1 MKRNNKQLK
10 GPISRRDFLRLGGG
24 LAIGGLA
31 AGAGLSKVLRPE
43 RTAEAAPALAPPSTV
58 ETMRLV
64 ATDGFFSFPGRRS
77 WDPGPLVMPDDG
89 RIFGFGFRMVPANE
103 TNKRADY
110 LIQKYKGRVTW
121 PAPTL
126 AIDKDT
132 QTFIVLTN
140 LGLVVRP
147 DLDDSHTI
155 HWHGFRNPNSVFD
168 GVPEVSV
175 SVPPERDFPYLFI
188 PRDEGTYMYHCHFE
202 DVEHVQMGM
211 DGVVYIK
218 SANGNSSALASSGY
232 AYDLPDGSPAPDT
245 AFDRQFTFMLNEIDT
260 HPHDN
265 LVNIQEFIWSNY
277 KANHWVMNGRSYPDT
292 IIRDQELGSLP
303 ERTVGEGN
311 KDFFLGTFRGE
322 DLYSQPVSS
331 LVQCNPGNKVL
342 MRIASLGYEQHAMQ
356 LVGIPMRVV
365 GQDASYLG
373 DNAYT
378 TNTIYVGAGEARDAI
393 FTAPPYQASLALDAG
408 DGLGNY
414 NRYWFRN
421 RSAHRLINPGVPGLG
436 GMVTEV
442 RVYQTTL
449 VAQAG
454 PNKTF

>member
-1 MKRNNKQLK
+1 MTRNDKQPKRKIN
-10 GPISRRDFLRLGGG
+10 RRDFLRLGGG
-24 LAIGGLA
+24 AAFTVLAV
-31 AGAGLSKVLRPE
+31 GAGVSRALRPQGMV
-43 RTAEAAPALAPPSTV
+43 AASPLLAPPSTV
-58 ETMRLV
+58 KTLRLV

-77 WDPGPLVMPDDG
+77 TDPGPLANPSDG
-89 RIFGFGFRMVPANE
+89 RIFGFGFRAAAANE
-103 TNKRADY
+103 VSSTGPGRIDK
-110 LIQKYKGRVTW
+110 LIQKYKGKVSW
-121 PAPTL
+121 PAPIL
-126 AIDKDT
+126 LIDKDT

-175 SVPPERDFPYLFI
+175 AVPPERDFPYLFI

-211 DGVVYIK
+211 DGIVYIK
-218 SANGNSSALASSGY
+218 SLNPGY
-232 AYDLPDGSPAPDT
+232 AYDLPDDSPALDT

-265 LVNIQEFIWSNY
+265 LVNIQEFVWSNY

-292 IIRDQELGSLP
+292 IIRDQELSGS
-303 ERTVGEGN
+303 
-311 KDFFLGTFRGE
+311 DFDLGGG
-322 DLYSQPVSS
+322 LYSQPVSS
-331 LVQCNPGNKVL
+331 LVQANAGDRVL

-356 LVGIPMRVV
+356 LLGIPMTVV

-373 DNAYT
+373 ANAYDT
-378 TNTIYVGAGEARDAI
+378 STIYIGAGEARDVL
-393 FTAPPYQASLALDAG
+393 FTAPPFQPSLAMTDAAG
-408 DGLGNY
+408 SY

-421 RSAHRLINPGVPGLG
+421 RSAQRLINPGVPGLG

-442 RVYQTTL
+442 RVYPAGTLGNQT
-449 VAQAG
+449 G
-454 PNKTF
+454 PNVTF

>member
-1 MKRNNKQLK
+1 MKNNKQSK
-10 GPISRRDFLRLGGG
+10 QGISRRDFLRFGGAAFAA
-24 LAIGGLA
+24 LAVGT
-31 AGAGLSKVLRPE
+31 GASKVLRPE
-43 RTAEAAPALAPPSTV
+43 NVSAAPASSSFFAPPGFV
-58 ETMRLV
+58 ENIRLV

-77 WDPGPLVMPDDG
+77 GDPGPVAAPDDG
-89 RIFGFGFRMVPANE
+89 RIFGFGFRAVAANE
-103 TNKRADY
+103 TGSTGPGRIDK
-110 LIQKYKGRVTW
+110 LIQKYKGKVTW
-121 PAPTL
+121 PAPIL
-126 AIDKDT
+126 SISKDT

-175 SVPPERDFPYLFI
+175 SVPPERNFPYLFV

-218 SANGNSSALASSGY
+218 SLNPGY
-232 AYDLPDGSPAPDT
+232 AYDLPDDSPALDT

-265 LVNIQEFIWSNY
+265 LVNIQEFVWSNY

-292 IIRDQELGSLP
+292 VIRDQDLQNTDLYLGD
-303 ERTVGEGN
+303 G
-311 KDFFLGTFRGE
+311 
-322 DLYSQPVSS
+322 LYSQPISS
-331 LVQCNPGNKVL
+331 LVQANPGERVL

-356 LVGIPMRVV
+356 LLGIPMTVV

-373 DNAYT
+373 ANSYT
-378 TNTIYVGAGEARDAI
+378 TNSIYIGAGEARDVI
-393 FTAPPYQASLALDAG
+393 FTAPPFVGSLALNAG
-408 DGLGNY
+408 DGLGDY

-421 RSAHRLINPGVPGLG
+421 RSAHRLINPGVSGLG
-436 GMVTEV
+436 GMLTEV
-442 RVYQTTL
+442 RIYANALGEQT
-449 VAQAG
+449 G
-454 PNKTF
+454 PNVTF

>member
-1 MKRNNKQLK
+1 MKRNDQHSKQ
-10 GPISRRDFLRLGGG
+10 GFTRRDFLRIGGG
-24 LAIGGLA
+24 ATIAALA
-31 AGAGLSKVLRPE
+31 AGTGLANALRSE
-43 RTAEAAPALAPPSTV
+43 EAISAAPASSSPLFAPPSTV
-58 ETMRLV
+58 KTLRLV

-77 WDPGPLVMPDDG
+77 TDPGPLATPDDG
-89 RIFGFGFRMVPANE
+89 RIFGFGFRGVAANE
-103 TNKRADY
+103 VSSTGPGRIDK
-110 LIQKYKGRVTW
+110 LIQKYKGRVSW
-121 PAPTL
+121 PAPIL
-126 AIDKDT
+126 PIDKDT

-175 SVPPERDFPYLFI
+175 SVPPERDFPYLFV

-211 DGVVYIK
+211 DGIVYIK
-218 SANGNSSALASSGY
+218 SLNPGY
-232 AYDLPDGSPAPDT
+232 AYDLPDGSPALDT

-265 LVNIQEFIWSNY
+265 LINIQEFVWSNY

-292 IIRDQELGSLP
+292 VMRDQELPGSDFDL
-303 ERTVGEGN
+303 GN
-311 KDFFLGTFRGE
+311 G
-322 DLYSQPVSS
+322 LYSQPVSS
-331 LVQCNPGNKVL
+331 LMQVNPGERVL

-356 LVGIPMRVV
+356 LLGIPMTVV
-365 GQDASYLG
+365 GQDASYMG
-373 DNAYT
+373 ANAYD
-378 TNTIYVGAGEARDAI
+378 TNTLYLGAGEARDVL
-393 FTAPPYQASLALDAG
+393 FTAPPYVASLALNAG

-442 RVYQTTL
+442 RVYQTAL
-449 VAQAG
+449 GAQVG
-454 PNKTF
+454 PNVTF

>member
-1 MKRNNKQLK
+1 MNRNEKQPRQ
-10 GPISRRDFLRLGGG
+10 GINRRDFLRLGGG
-24 LAIGGLA
+24 AAVVALT
-31 AGAGLSKVLRPE
+31 AGAGISRVLRPQGSV
-43 RTAEAAPALAPPSTV
+43 EAAPAFAPPSTI

-77 WDPGPLVMPDDG
+77 TDPGPVAAPDDG
-89 RIFGFGFRMVPANE
+89 RIFGFGFRMVTSAE
-103 TNKRADY
+103 TNGNKGPGRIDK
-110 LIQKYKGRVTW
+110 LIQKYKGKVSW

-126 AIDKDT
+126 AINKDT

-188 PRDEGTYMYHCHFE
+188 PRDSGTYMYHCHFE

-218 SANGNSSALASSGY
+218 SLTPGY
-232 AYDLPDGSPAPDT
+232 AYDLPNGDPALDT

-265 LVNIQEFIWSNY
+265 LVNIQEFVWSNY

-292 IIRDQELGSLP
+292 VMRDQERLGS
-303 ERTVGEGN
+303 
-311 KDFFLGTFRGE
+311 DFDLGDG
-322 DLYSQPVSS
+322 LYSQPVSS
-331 LVQCNPGNKVL
+331 LIQCNPDDRVL
-342 MRIASLGYEQHAMQ
+342 MRVASLGYEQHAMQ
-356 LVGIPMRVV
+356 LPGIPMTVV

-373 DNAYT
+373 ANAYD
-378 TNTIYVGAGEARDAI
+378 TNALYIGPGEARDAL
-393 FTAPPYQASLALDAG
+393 FTAPPYKASLALDAG

-421 RSAHRLINPGVPGLG
+421 RSAQRLINPGVPGLG

-442 RVYQTTL
+442 RVYETALGPQT
-449 VAQAG
+449 G
-454 PNKTF
+454 PNETF

>member
-1 MKRNNKQLK
+1 MTRKDNQSKQ
-10 GPISRRDFLRLGGG
+10 GMNRRDFLRLGGAVFTS
-24 LAIGGLA
+24 LSI
-31 AGAGLSKVLRPE
+31 GAGLSHILRPGVSVS
-43 RTAEAAPALAPPSTV
+43 AAPASSPSLAPPSTV
-58 ETMRLV
+58 ATLRLV
-64 ATDGFFSFPGRRS
+64 ATDGFFSFPDRRS
-77 WDPGPLVMPDDG
+77 DDPAGDNRVY
-89 RIFGFGFRMVPANE
+89 GFGFRATAANE
-103 TNKRADY
+103 AQSNGPGRTDK
-110 LIQKYKGRVTW
+110 LIQKYKGKVSW

-126 AIDKDT
+126 AISKDT

-140 LGLVVRP
+140 LGLVGRP

-175 SVPPERDFPYLFI
+175 AVPPERDFPYLFI

-218 SANGNSSALASSGY
+218 SSNAGY
-232 AYDLPDGSPAPDT
+232 AYDLADGSPALDT
-245 AFDRQFTFMLNEIDT
+245 AFHRQFTFMLNEVDT

-265 LVNIQEFIWSNY
+265 LINVQEFVWSNY

-292 IIRDQELGSLP
+292 VMRDQELPGS
-303 ERTVGEGN
+303 
-311 KDFFLGTFRGE
+311 DFDLGGG
-322 DLYSQPVSS
+322 LYSQPVSS
-331 LVQCNPGNKVL
+331 LVQANPGEKVL

-356 LVGIPMRVV
+356 LLGIPMTVV

-373 DNAYT
+373 SNGYM
-378 TNTIYVGAGEARDAI
+378 TNTIYLGAGEARDVI
-393 FTAPPYQASLALDAG
+393 FTAPQYEASLALNKG
-408 DGLGNY
+408 DGLGDY

-421 RSAHRLINPGVPGLG
+421 RSAQRLINPGLSGLG

-442 RVYQTTL
+442 RIYETPLGSQI
-449 VAQAG
+449 G
-454 PNKTF
+454 PNVTF

>member
-1 MKRNNKQLK
+1 MTRNEKQPKQGLN
-10 GPISRRDFLRLGGG
+10 RREFLRLGGG
-24 LAIGGLA
+24 AAVVALT
-31 AGAGLSKVLRPE
+31 AGAGITKVLRPG
-43 RTAEAAPALAPPSTV
+43 RTVSAAPSFAPPTQIETV
-58 ETMRLV
+58 RLV

-77 WDPGPLVMPDDG
+77 WDPGPLLNPDDG
-89 RIFGFGFRMVPANE
+89 RIFGFGFRAVEENE
-103 TNKRADY
+103 TNGNKGPGRIDN
-110 LIQKYKGRVTW
+110 LTQKYKGKVSW
-121 PAPTL
+121 PAPIL
-126 AIDKDT
+126 PIEKDT

-140 LGLVVRP
+140 IGLVIRP

-175 SVPPERDFPYLFI
+175 SVPPERDFPYLFV

-218 SANGNSSALASSGY
+218 SSNPGY
-232 AYDLPDGSPAPDT
+232 AYDLPNGDPALDT

-265 LVNIQEFIWSNY
+265 LVNIQEFVWSDY

-292 IIRDQELGSLP
+292 IIRDQELDSLP
-303 ERTVGEGN
+303 EQTLGGGEA
-311 KDFFLGTFRGE
+311 DFDLGDG
-322 DLYSQPVSS
+322 LYSQPVSS
-331 LVQCNPGNKVL
+331 LVQANEGDLVL

-356 LVGIPMRVV
+356 LLGIPMTVV

-373 DNAYT
+373 ANAYT
-378 TNTIYVGAGEARDAI
+378 TNTLYLGAGEARDVL

-421 RSAHRLINPGVPGLG
+421 RSAQRLLNPGVPGLG
-436 GMVTEV
+436 GMMTEV
-442 RVYQTTL
+442 RVYPAGTL
-449 VAQAG
+449 GTQAG
-454 PNKTF
+454 PNETF

>member
-1 MKRNNKQLK
+1 MTRNEKQPK
-10 GPISRRDFLRLGGG
+10 QGINRRDFLRLGGG
-24 LAIGGLA
+24 AAVVALT
-31 AGAGLSKVLRPE
+31 AGAGIAKVLRPGG
-43 RTAEAAPALAPPSTV
+43 TAAAAPAASPAFAPPT
-58 ETMRLV
+58 TIKTIRLV

-77 WDPGPLVMPDDG
+77 TDPGPLVIPDDG
-89 RIFGFGFRMVPANE
+89 RIFGFGFRAVESNE
-103 TNKRADY
+103 VSSNGPGRIDKLT
-110 LIQKYKGRVTW
+110 QKYKGKVSW
-121 PAPTL
+121 PAPIL
-126 AIDKDT
+126 PIDKDT

-140 LGLVVRP
+140 IGLVVRP

-175 SVPPERDFPYLFI
+175 SVPPGRDFPYLFV

-218 SANGNSSALASSGY
+218 SSNPGY
-232 AYDLPDGSPAPDT
+232 AYDLPDGSPALDT
-245 AFDRQFTFMLNEIDT
+245 AFDRQFSFMLNEIDT

-265 LVNIQEFIWSNY
+265 LVNIQEFVWSNY

-292 IIRDQELGSLP
+292 IIRDQDLPGTDFDLGD
-303 ERTVGEGN
+303 G
-311 KDFFLGTFRGE
+311 
-322 DLYSQPVSS
+322 LYSQPISS
-331 LVQCNPGNKVL
+331 LMQCNPGDKVL

-356 LVGIPMRVV
+356 LLGIPMTVV

-373 DNAYT
+373 ANAYT
-378 TNTIYVGAGEARDAI
+378 TNTLYLGAGEARDVI
-393 FTAPPYQASLALDAG
+393 FTAPLYDASLALNANDTLG
-408 DGLGNY
+408 DY

-421 RSAHRLINPGVPGLG
+421 RSAQRLINPDVPGLG

-442 RVYQTTL
+442 RVYLNALGAQT
-449 VAQAG
+449 G
-454 PNKTF
+454 PNETF